1 MTVVTLILENSNEY
15 ISIHLGL
22 LCHVYSVHVFP
33 YATHTGL
40 RGFSEPPATHLS
52 KRSVWI
58 TYGCTITL
66 EQVQHNV
73 HRVVNEGPA
82 QCIDTTQTY
91 AFKPL

>member
-1 MTVVTLILENSNEY
+1 MTVVLHTSVSYRTFVSRILSTRV
-15 ISIHLGL
+15 S
-22 LCHVYSVHVFP
+22 

-73 HRVVNEGPA
+73 HRVINEGPA